1 MVHILLEGFDIAAPW
16 LFDDL
21 RPYLRPEHKVAIV
34 AFSFRDSRVKN
45 ALDWDALYHPD
56 TGCYYGGMVG
66 GFLAYGIPEENIRWI
81 NYFTHSKEKAAQII
95 SEADI
100 VYFPGGLPDRMME
113 RINEFDLRDVLL
125 RHQGVVMGYSAGA
138 VIQMAQYH
146 LSPDED
152 YPEFAYYEGLPW
164 LRGFYL
170 EVHYENTPDQNRA
183 IARVLREKGQTVYA
197 TALGRGAL
205 LIDSGQLR
213 LLGDVKVFTP

>member
-1 MVHILLEGFDIAAPW
+1 MVHMLLEGFDIAAPW
-16 LFDDL
+16 LYDDL
-21 RPYLRPEHKVAIV
+21 KPYFHPEQKVAIV
-34 AFSFRDSRVKN
+34 AFSFRDSRVKG
-45 ALDWDALYHPD
+45 AADWDALYHPEQ
-56 TGCYYGGMVG
+56 GRYYGGMVG
-66 GFLAYGIPEENIRWI
+66 GFLTYGIREENIRWI
-81 NYFTHSKEKAAQII
+81 NYFTDSKEKAARII

-113 RINEFDLRDVLL
+113 RIDEFGLREVLMQ
-125 RHQGVVMGYSAGA
+125 HEGIVMGYSAGA

-152 YPEFAYYEGLPW
+152 YPDFAYYEGLPW
-164 LRGFYL
+164 LQGFYL

-183 IARVLREKGQTVYA
+183 IQRVLREKEQTVYA

-205 LIDSGQLR
+205 LVDNGQLR